1 MCVCKGSWE
10 QVLALINTI
19 LVCGEKGRSSDYT
32 MCVCGK
38 GRSIACTNSSVCL
51 GKEHTLIITV
61 CVCEM
66 ERETEILQS
75 LI

>member
-1 MCVCKGSWE
+1 M
-10 QVLALINTI
+10 
-19 LVCGEKGRSSDYT
+19 CGEKGRSSDYT
-32 MCVCGK
+32 MCECGK

-51 GKEHTLIITV
+51 GKGQALIITM

-66 ERETEILQS
+66 ERETEFLQS